1 MTELLVG
8 SRVPDLS
15 QVVVDLVLRYRM
27 KRGGVGPVT
36 AESLRRAA
44 ARFEAAN
51 ARFPTPDF
59 VQVDPVQVGTIPA
72 EWISI
77 KGKEHNGQVVLY
89 FHGGG
94 FVMGS
99 PRTHRAV
106 TWRLARET
114 GRRVLAIEYRKAPDH
129 AFPAWV
135 DDGAA
140 AFQWLLDQGY
150 APKDILVAGDSAG
163 GNMAL
168 ATVYRLRRE
177 GRPLPGG
184 LILFSPWGDLG
195 CVAKS
200 YRRNAFSEA
209 MFQSKNVVSTGAFLT
224 RGCDPRDP
232 EASPVHADFD
242 GFPPMLLFAS
252 TRELFVDDSRTIV
265 RRAVAAGVRAEVHL
279 YRHMPHVFPVLAGM
293 LPRAKAA
300 FVTIKR
306 FIEETQAR
314 PRV

>member
-27 KRGGVGPVT
+27 KRGRVGPVT
-36 AESLRRAA
+36 AEGLRRLA

-51 ARFPTPDF
+51 ARFPTPEF
-59 VQVDPVQVGTIPA
+59 VQVEPVKVGSIPG

-77 KGKEHNGQVVLY
+77 KNRPSNGQVVLY

-140 AFQWLLDQGY
+140 AFQWLLDQGH
-150 APKDILVAGDSAG
+150 APKDILIAGDSAG

-168 ATVYRLRRE
+168 STAHRLRRE

-184 LILFSPWGDLG
+184 LILFSAWADLG
-195 CVAKS
+195 CVARS

-209 MFQSKNVVSTGAFLT
+209 MFQSKNVISTGAFLT

-232 EASPVHADFD
+232 EASPVYADFD

-252 TRELFVDDSRTIV
+252 NRELFVDDSRTIV
-265 RRAVAAGVRAEVHL
+265 RRAVASRVRAELHV
-279 YRHMPHVFPVLAGM
+279 YRHMPHVFPVLAGI

-300 FVTIKR
+300 FTTIKR
-306 FIEETQAR
+306 FIDETQAK
-314 PRV
+314 PR